1 MEKKTT
7 KRIKFTTVPAELNF
21 AELDERILSFWK
33 EGHIFE
39 QSIEEKPKDK
49 VYSFYDGP
57 PFITGLPHYG
67 SLLSSVAKD
76 VVLRFWTMKGYR
88 IRRVWGWDCHGL
100 PAETAVEKN
109 LKLKCKR
116 DIEEMGVGNF
126 IEACRDFVS
135 KTSSEWEWY
144 VDHIGRWVDFKNAYR
159 TMDRDYMETVLW
171 VFKEL
176 YDRGLIYKGRR
187 VSLYCPRC
195 ATPLSKF
202 EITMD
207 EGCYRNVSDPA
218 ITIKFKVKGEPN
230 TSILAWTTTPWTLP
244 TNFALAVDPRQV
256 YVEVEQEGEKY
267 LLAQKRYKEY
277 FPEERVLRKLKGEEL
292 VGKEYEPLFDFFA
305 GNENDFKVYPATF
318 VAMDEGTGVVHIAPG
333 FGEDDSLLGERFHL
347 SLADSLDDEGR
358 YIDRVKP
365 WTGTFIK
372 DADPLVTNNLR
383 ERGLLFK
390 EEKIVHSYPF
400 CYRCDTPL
408 IYKSQ
413 EAWYVDIDQIR
424 KSMLESNKKIY
435 WFPTYFKYGRFTIN
449 IKSAPHWC
457 ISRTRYWGT
466 PLPVWECQCGE
477 RYVFGSIK
485 EIEEASGQKVTDLH
499 RPDIDKITVK
509 CRRCQG
515 EAKRVLEVL
524 DCWMESGA
532 MPYGEWHYP
541 FENKEQF
548 ERSFPAD
555 FISEYTGQLRA
566 WFYYLHALSN
576 ALLGTNCFKNALVTG
591 VILGSDGK
599 KMSKSLGNFPDP
611 KEVLLKYGGDA
622 LRLYL
627 INSQV
632 MAGEDLIVSEEEIAN
647 QVRNILL
654 PLWNSYRYFVTLAEA
669 KDWCPQ
675 RTVSENVLD
684 RWLESRLWSFL
695 KEYSDF
701 FGKYNVQKAVGLV
714 PGFIDDLSR
723 WYIRRSRERFQEGDE
738 KALTTLYEVLTVFAK
753 AVAPLAPFISEEI
766 YKNLTGNLSVHL
778 EDWPKVK
785 VSQIDKGLEG
795 KMALVRELSEQGNSK
810 RRLAG
815 IKSRQPLRKLTV
827 LNLPISLEEPFLDLI
842 KDELNVKKVVVETG
856 KGELSVELDTTIT
869 AELKEEG
876 EAREIVR
883 MIQEA
888 RKEAGC
894 ELSDLIEVGL
904 PSWPKKF
911 EGEIK
916 RKTLAKKLYPA
927 EKLEVKGIRGS
938 K

>member
-1 MEKKTT
+1 MIKKALE
-7 KRIKFTTVPAELNF
+7 RIQFTAVPAELKF
-21 AELDERILSFWK
+21 AEMDEKVLDFWK
-33 EGHIFE
+33 RGHIFE
-39 QSIEEKPKDK
+39 QSIDEKSKDK

-67 SLLSSVAKD
+67 SLLSSIAKD
-76 VVLRFWTMKGYR
+76 VVLRYWTMKGYR

-126 IEACRDFVS
+126 IEACRSFVS

-144 VDHIGRWVDFKNAYR
+144 VDRIGRWVDFKNAYR

-176 YDRGLIYKGRR
+176 YHKGLIYKGRR

-218 ITIKFKVKGEPN
+218 ITIKFKVKNKPG
-230 TSILAWTTTPWTLP
+230 TFILAWTTTPWTLP

-267 LLAQKRYKEY
+267 ILAQRRYKENL
-277 FPEERVLRKLKGEEL
+277 PEGKVLQKFKGDEL
-292 VGKEYEPLFDFFA
+292 VGWEYEPLFSFFA

-318 VAMDEGTGVVHIAPG
+318 VTTDEGTGVVHIAPG
-333 FGEDDSLLGERFHL
+333 FGEDDSILGEKFHL

-358 YIDRVKP
+358 YIDKVKP
-365 WTGTFIK
+365 WAGINIK
-372 DADPLVTNNLR
+372 EADPLVIVDLR

-413 EAWYVDIDQIR
+413 EAWYVDIDKIR

-435 WFPTYFKYGRFTIN
+435 WFPAHFKYGRFAIN

-515 EAKRVLEVL
+515 EAKRVPEVL

-541 FENKEQF
+541 FENEEQF
-548 ERSFPAD
+548 KRGFPAD

-566 WFYYLHALSN
+566 WFYYLHVLSN
-576 ALLGTNCFKNALVTG
+576 ALLGTNCFRNSLVTG

-599 KMSKSLGNFPDP
+599 KMSKSRGNFPDP
-611 KEVLLKYGGDA
+611 KEILLKYGGDA

-627 INSQV
+627 ISSQV
-632 MAGEDLIVSEEEIAN
+632 MAGEDLIVSEEGIAK
-647 QVRNILL
+647 QVRNVLL
-654 PLWNSYRYFVTLAEA
+654 PLWNSYRYFVTFAQLR
-669 KDWCPQ
+669 DWCP
-675 RTVSENVLD
+675 TVSPQASENILD

-695 KEYSDF
+695 KEFTDYF
-701 FGKYNVQKAVGLV
+701 KKYNVQKATELV
-714 PGFIDDLSR
+714 PVFIDDLSR
-723 WYIRRSRERFQEGDE
+723 WYIRRSRERFQEGDLS
-738 KALTTLYEVLTVFAK
+738 ALNTLYSVLTVFAK
-753 AVAPLAPFISEEI
+753 AVAPILPFITEEM
-766 YKNLTGNLSVHL
+766 YKNLTGNISVHL
-778 EDWPKVK
+778 ENWPKALAGR
-785 VSQIDKGLEG
+785 IDKVLEA
-795 KMALVRELSEQGNSK
+795 KMALVREISELGNAK
-810 RRLAG
+810 RRLAE
-815 IKSRQPLRKLTV
+815 IRVRQPLPRLTIF
-827 LNLPISLEEPFLDLI
+827 NLPTKLEEPFLGLI
-842 KDELNVKKVVVETG
+842 KDELNVKEVVVKQG
-856 KGELSVELDTTIT
+856 KGELTVELDTTIT
-869 AELKEEG
+869 PELEEEG
-876 EAREIVR
+876 ETREIIR
-883 MIQEA
+883 QIQEA

-894 ELSDLIEVGL
+894 GLADLIEVGL

-911 EGEIK
+911 EEEIK
-916 RKTLAKKLYPA
+916 KKTLARKLYQT
-927 EKLEVKGIRGS
+927 EKLEIK
-938 K
+938 KCL